1 MSIQIPPQ
9 FQVREIW
16 LKLTAPSSIYL
27 ALLLFVVLPFF
38 EYCLNSTSMVHYY
51 LGDNL
56 GNYIGLIA
64 ALWAATSVV
73 ILLNAGLLKVIPP
86 LFLSAGFAYYI
97 QYFPYPA
104 LSVVL
109 ALGLMFLVKLDRKA
123 TFLANS
129 LVFLFGLVILLYA
142 VFGAQSDLARPP
154 TKPIN
159 TVVVIF
165 DEFGI
170 EQIGGYRLLEDKNMF
185 PNFSMLMATSDVYHN
200 AISNNTN
207 TERAVPSIIAGR
219 HANLLGGGFYGGAS
233 LFESFK
239 PTHNTHIIELVNTF
253 ENQFE
258 GSFWDRFSKLLTQY
272 RNAVYVTPRVDK
284 ISDIATI
291 AASPNKFSTDRSS
304 LLTSELIKATHGDNR
319 PFFYFHHLLAPHRPY
334 QWNRERFYNQNNI
347 ANRLFSTELDQN
359 SNSLTNM
366 ANFRERYIDQLKRM
380 DLELGRLMDALRTA
394 GIFDDTVIIL
404 TSDHGI
410 SFDPGKSARML
421 EPGNEASIQLV
432 PLIVKNRAQTVRR
445 DNYELISNLSV
456 YHLALEANGG
466 ERGVR
471 QQPSTGY
478 PCLGLF
484 NCAASPAQDILAS
497 SAADYEKRVAKH
509 GAQFGRQLLSEQVLA
524 SAVTLP
530 DLPDD
535 VSNYVEVEPGVGN
548 LDSVKVGSDYYPFNL
563 VFSLHG
569 TASLGKTLYAFVDN
583 KPCGSIEVD
592 KIQDKY
598 SIYCSRP
605 FPQQAAHVDFYLF
618 DGEQLNYLPKKLG
631 YGHFSSSQFSGAW
644 REIRNAAPATYLSPF
659 SEFRIYLAAN
669 HREIIFVDGKTGN
682 IRERVAFPRDF
693 DFDAVHL
700 YDANFLLTSKIP
712 GKVLAFNYQK

>member
-1 MSIQIPPQ
+1 MHISHRLLVRQICQ
-9 FQVREIW
+9 
-16 LKLTAPSSIYL
+16 KLTAPSSIYL
-27 ALLLFVVLPFF
+27 ALLLFVVVPFF
-38 EYCLNSTSMVHYY
+38 EYCLNRTSIVHYY
-51 LGDNL
+51 LGEDF

-64 ALWAATSVV
+64 ALWVATSVF
-73 ILLNAGLLKVIPP
+73 ILLNTGFLKVIPF
-86 LFLSAGFAYYI
+86 LFLAVGFAYYI
-97 QYFPYPA
+97 WYFPHPA

-109 ALGLMFLVKLDRKA
+109 ALVLMYLVKLDTRA
-123 TFLANS
+123 TLVANL
-129 LVFLFGLVILLYA
+129 LVVLLGLVILLYA
-142 VFGAQSDLARPP
+142 VFGAQSDRAKPP
-154 TKPIN
+154 TKPVN
-159 TVVVIF
+159 TVVLIF
-165 DEFGI
+165 DEFSM
-170 EQIGGYRLLEDKNMF
+170 EQVGGYRLLEDKNKF
-185 PNFSMLMATSDVYHN
+185 PNFSLLMAASDVYHN
-200 AISNNTN
+200 TIANYTN
-207 TERAVPSIIAGR
+207 TEKAVPSIIAGR

-239 PTHNTHIIELVNTF
+239 PTHNTQIVELVNTF

-258 GSFWDRFSKLLTQY
+258 GNFWDRFSKLLTQY

-291 AASPNKFSTDRSS
+291 AASPDKFSIDRSR
-304 LLTSELIKATHGDNR
+304 LLTTELIKATHGDNR

-334 QWNRERFYNQNNI
+334 QWNRERFYNQNDI
-347 ANRLFSTELDQN
+347 ADGLFRSESDVN

-366 ANFRERYIDQLKRM
+366 ANLRERYIDQLKRM

-394 GIFDDTVIIL
+394 GIFDDTAIIL

-410 SFDPGKSARML
+410 SLDPGKSARML

-432 PLIVKNRAQTVRR
+432 PLIVKNKAQTARR

-456 YHLALEANGG
+456 YRLALEVNGG
-466 ERGVR
+466 ETGVR
-471 QQPSTGY
+471 LQPSTGY

-484 NCAASPAQDILAS
+484 NCVALPAQAILAS
-497 SAADYEKRVAKH
+497 GAADYEKRVAKH
-509 GAQFGRQLLSEQVLA
+509 GAQFGHQLLSEQVLA
-524 SAVTLP
+524 SAVTVT

-535 VSNYVEVEPGVGN
+535 VSDYVEVEPGAGN

-569 TASLGKTLYAFVDN
+569 TASLGKTFYAFLDN
-583 KPCGSIEVD
+583 KPCGSIEID
-592 KIQDKY
+592 KIQEKY

-631 YGHFSSSQFSGAW
+631 YGHFSSSQFSGTW

-659 SEFRIYLAAN
+659 SEHRIYLAAN

-682 IRERVAFPRDF
+682 IHQRVAFPRDF

-700 YDANFLLTSKIP
+700 YDANFLLTSKTP
-712 GKVLAFNYQK
+712 GKVLVFNYQK